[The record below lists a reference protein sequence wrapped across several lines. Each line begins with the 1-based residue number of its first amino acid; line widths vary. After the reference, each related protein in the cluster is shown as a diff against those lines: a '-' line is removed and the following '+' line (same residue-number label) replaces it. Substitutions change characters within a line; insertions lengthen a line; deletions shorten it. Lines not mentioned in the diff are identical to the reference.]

1 MKVKVNVKHRERW
14 NQAINF
20 SYINGDNFETYYQA
34 QEFINNIIQE
44 RKVDLVDYLLTIT
57 DYRYEIQVYIN
68 YKDGLKEY
76 NVYDKKSKDY
86 IENLNE
92 VNKIVKKYIFE

>member
-1 MKVKVNVKHRERW
+1 MKVKVNVKHRERR

-92 VNKIVKKYIFE
+92 VNKIVKKYIIE